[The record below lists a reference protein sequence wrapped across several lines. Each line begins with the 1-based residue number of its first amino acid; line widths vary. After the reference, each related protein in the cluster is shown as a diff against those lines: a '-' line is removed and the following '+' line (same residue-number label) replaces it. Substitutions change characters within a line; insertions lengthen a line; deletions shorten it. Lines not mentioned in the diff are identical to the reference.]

1 MLGGFLEGRT
11 QWKELL
17 FPLTQSMQML
27 IILVL
32 FYLTSSLSCHVNFHE
47 EIL

>member
-1 MLGGFLEGRT
+1 MERAA
-11 QWKELL
+11 

-32 FYLTSSLSCHVNFHE
+32 FYLTSFFPAMLIFMKKFFKVPEH
-47 EIL
+47 L